1 MHNPLSVYLVLGTNE
16 GNRVLNL
23 EKALEFINTIP
34 KTCILKKSKPYKS
47 KAYGPVK
54 QPYYL
59 NQAVEVETELSSE
72 NLLNQTESIEIKM
85 GRKNKNDLGQRIIDI
100 DIIFYGDET
109 HSSPRLKI
117 PHHDWENR
125 VFFINPLKEI
135 KCDVKRFK
143 KFLKKSSK
151 LL

>member
-16 GNRVLNL
+16 GNRLLNL
-23 EKALEFINTIP
+23 EKAIELISTIP
-34 KTCILKKSKPYKS
+34 DTCILIKSKPYKS
-47 KAYGPVK
+47 ESYGPVK
-54 QPYYL
+54 QPFYL
-59 NQAVEVETELSSE
+59 NQAVKVETELSSE

-100 DIIFYGDET
+100 DIIFYGNKT

-117 PHHDWENR
+117 PHHDWKNR

-135 KCDVKRFK
+135 ECDAKRFK
-143 KFLKKSSK
+143 KFLKEQS
-151 LL
+151 